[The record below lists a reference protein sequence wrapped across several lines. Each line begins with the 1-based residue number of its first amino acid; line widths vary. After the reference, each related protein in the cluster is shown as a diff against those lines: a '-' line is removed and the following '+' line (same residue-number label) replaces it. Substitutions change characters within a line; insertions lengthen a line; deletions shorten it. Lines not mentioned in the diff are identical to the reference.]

1 MPPKAEAVGEK
12 IKCFSKTATLRCH
25 ILKTA
30 ASKIIDPQPVPGIRD
45 ASKQGVMNQVVEV

>member
-12 IKCFSKTATLRCH
+12 IKCSSKTATFRCQ

-30 ASKIIDPQPVPGIRD
+30 ASKITNPRPVPGIRD
-45 ASKQGVMNQVVEV
+45 ASKQGVMNRVVEV